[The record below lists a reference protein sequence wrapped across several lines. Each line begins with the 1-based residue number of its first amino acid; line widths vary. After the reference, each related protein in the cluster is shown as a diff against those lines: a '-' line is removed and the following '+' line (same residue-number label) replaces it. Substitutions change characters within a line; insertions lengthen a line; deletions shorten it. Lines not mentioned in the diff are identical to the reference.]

1 MIVIPCKQTTFYDV
15 DDTLVMWDA
24 TPEELAEHG
33 IDFECPGSLVFFDEE
48 DKPHYAPGWKARLVP
63 HRYHIEQMIK
73 HKMRGHT
80 NIVWSA
86 GGYDW
91 AEAVIRA
98 LKLERY
104 VDLVIS
110 KPIWCYDDLPAN
122 EFIPKPKWRPNVLT
136 PLQKEQS

>member
-15 DDTLVMWDA
+15 DDTLVMWDG
-24 TPEELAEHG
+24 TPEQLAKYGVE
-33 IDFECPGSLVFFDEE
+33 FECPGSHTIIDGEIVPTPSWKSTLL
-48 DKPHYAPGWKARLVP
+48 PHA
-63 HRYHIEQMIK
+63 YHIEQLIK

-91 AEAVIRA
+91 AEAVIRT
-98 LKLERY
+98 LKLEQY

-110 KPIWCYDDLPAN
+110 KPIWCYDDLQPN
-122 EFIPKPKWRPNVLT
+122 EFIPKPKWKPWV
-136 PLQKEQS
+136 PLES